1 MTRRYLILMD
11 FPSISRQHWLDHPR
25 LVHFMGWVLRSTEW
39 PLDISMPYGRV
50 DQKLPTPHDVHLY
63 IEPSDRTSVLLSFN
77 EILCVIASH

>member
-1 MTRRYLILMD
+1 
-11 FPSISRQHWLDHPR
+11 
-25 LVHFMGWVLRSTEW
+25 MGWVLRSTEW